1 ALFQTAYAGRIYP
14 HVTVDQ
20 VPVGGMTRAEA
31 LAALRD
37 AETARLNA
45 PIDVQ
50 GAGQHW
56 QVTPAQFGTTY
67 DITAA
72 VDRALALAH
81 TGPFMTG
88 RWNAATTIWSGASVP
103 LTGSHDPAALSRAHA
118 LLAAPIQ
125 FLWTAQSSQSWLLSR
140 SNMLRL
146 LTFTPRCDRR
156 SCRFDLGINVH
167 KLAEAFNRGGVAARV
182 DRPPIPASYV
192 LYVASTPRASSVR
205 VQADSPGVAIDVARA
220 AAAVLQEAAVPPGNR
235 TIYLPTLPLYSTFTP
250 AAAAALH
257 FDWDAG
263 YGAALYAGL
272 DWARQD
278 NLNVAAN

>member
-1 ALFQTAYAGRIYP
+1 
-14 HVTVDQ
+14 
-20 VPVGGMTRAEA
+20 EA

-88 RWNAATTIWSGASVP
+88 GWNEARTIWSGANVP
-103 LTGSHDPAALSRAHA
+103 LTGSHDPAALSRFLARVAGAVHRAPRGASVGVQGGDVAILREPLQGQRLDPAGAASALSAALDREDPTRVTLPLQPVESALGHAQAEATLAHARA

-125 FLWTAQSSQSWLLSR
+125 FLWTSQSSQCWLLSR
-140 SNMLRL
+140 SGMLRL
-146 LTFTPRCDRR
+146 LTFTPHCALG
-156 SCRFDLGINVH
+156 SCCFALGLNAH
-167 KLAEAFNRGGVAARV
+167 KFADAFNRGGV
-182 DRPPIPASYV
+182 P
-192 LYVASTPRASSVR
+192 
-205 VQADSPGVAIDVARA
+205 
-220 AAAVLQEAAVPPGNR
+220 
-235 TIYLPTLPLYSTFTP
+235 
-250 AAAAALH
+250 
-257 FDWDAG
+257 
-263 YGAALYAGL
+263 
-272 DWARQD
+272 
-278 NLNVAAN
+278 